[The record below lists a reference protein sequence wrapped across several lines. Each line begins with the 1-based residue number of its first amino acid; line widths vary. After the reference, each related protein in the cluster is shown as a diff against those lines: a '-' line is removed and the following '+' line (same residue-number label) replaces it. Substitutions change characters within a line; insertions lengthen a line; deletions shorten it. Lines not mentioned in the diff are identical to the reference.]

1 MSNYSDFRASNK
13 VMDNTN
19 VFYNI
24 SVEDNN
30 EGKKCENDN
39 CLRILIQLTFC
50 FDIYYTVVG

>member
-30 EGKKCENDN
+30 EGEECENDN
-39 CLRILIQLTFC
+39 CLRIFIQLTFC
-50 FDIYYTVVG
+50 FDI